1 MPDEKITVL
10 LVDDHHL
17 VRRGFRRMLEDED
30 DIEVAGE
37 ASDGQEAIDKARE
50 LAPAVIVMDFALPG
64 MNGAAAARQ
73 ILKIAPQTGILM
85 LSMHSEPNYVRTCL
99 DAGARGYLLKNAIDL
114 ELTDAIRKIAAG
126 QQVLD
131 PRLEPVSGAD
141 GAAAPELT
149 PRELEVL
156 QLIVNGKS
164 NREIALVLGLSVN
177 TVAVHRANLM
187 QTLGIH
193 NTADLV
199 VYAIRNGLASLT

>member
-1 MPDEKITVL
+1 MPEGQITVL

-17 VRRGFRRMLEDED
+17 VRRGFRRMLEDES

-37 ASDGQEAIDKARE
+37 ASDGEEAVKKARE
-50 LAPAVIVMDFALPG
+50 LKPDVIVMDFALPG
-64 MNGAAAARQ
+64 LTGAEAARQ
-73 ILKIAPQTGILM
+73 ILKAAPATGILM
-85 LSMHSEPNYVRTCL
+85 LSMHAEPNYVRTCL

-114 ELTDAIRKIAAG
+114 ELIDAVRKIAAG

-131 PRLEPVSGAD
+131 PRLAATAISEP
-141 GAAAPELT
+141 PQLT

-164 NREIALVLGLSVN
+164 NREIAMILKVSAN
-177 TVAVHRANLM
+177 TIAVHRANLM
-187 QTLGIH
+187 QTLDIH

-199 VYAIRNGLASLT
+199 VYAIRNGLASIT